1 MQTIRISKTA
11 DRQCKCTVATKVTPE
26 ELEILN
32 AMAEV
37 SGLSRY
43 NLIRSI
49 IRATISKVKG
59 T

>member
-1 MQTIRISKTA
+1 MQTIRVSKTA

-32 AMAEV
+32 AMADAT
-37 SGLSRY
+37 GLSRY
-43 NLIRSI
+43 NLIRLI
-49 IRATISKVKG
+49 IRAAISKAKG